1 MEWQIL
7 AKRFLEHEVT
17 FTFRCKTLNGC
28 CKRIERCLAFRCFV
42 CWIRKT
48 KEKTNA
54 SRSTVLAFEEGP
66 EGYKIELIERLMK
79 ELEENT
85 IEQIRTL
92 LNYLE
97 QTDLLKNKDIL
108 RCLDVI
114 AREYGGKVVDEN

>member
-1 MEWQIL
+1 
-7 AKRFLEHEVT
+7 
-17 FTFRCKTLNGC
+17 
-28 CKRIERCLAFRCFV
+28 
-42 CWIRKT
+42 
-48 KEKTNA
+48 
-54 SRSTVLAFEEGP
+54 
-66 EGYKIELIERLMK
+66 MK

-92 LNYLE
+92 LNYLA

>member
-1 MEWQIL
+1 M
-7 AKRFLEHEVT
+7 
-17 FTFRCKTLNGC
+17 N
-28 CKRIERCLAFRCFV
+28 
-42 CWIRKT
+42 T
-48 KEKTNA
+48 KGWKKTNA
-54 SRSTVLAFEEGP
+54 TRSTVLAFVEDP
-66 EGYKIELIERLMK
+66 VGYKIDLIEKRLMK

-114 AREYGGKVVDEN
+114 AREYGGEVVDKN

>member
-1 MEWQIL
+1 
-7 AKRFLEHEVT
+7 
-17 FTFRCKTLNGC
+17 
-28 CKRIERCLAFRCFV
+28 
-42 CWIRKT
+42 
-48 KEKTNA
+48 
-54 SRSTVLAFEEGP
+54 
-66 EGYKIELIERLMK
+66 MK

-85 IEQIRTL
+85 IEQIRT